1 MEALIAILGAAAE
14 AGTLAGPLLW
24 SAIGL
29 PGMSPGPQPS
39 FCSYLV
45 LVGWAAKIGFM
56 LFEPLHEE
64 LSDEEVVAVLRQSIA
79 AAGRLSRQADL
90 FLAGVC
96 AQHLVEAYGRL
107 DCW

>member
-1 MEALIAILGAAAE
+1 
-14 AGTLAGPLLW
+14 
-24 SAIGL
+24 
-29 PGMSPGPQPS
+29 
-39 FCSYLV
+39 
-45 LVGWAAKIGFM
+45 M

-96 AQHLVEAYGRL
+96 AQHLVDSLREAGLLVMRPVQWRL
-107 DCW
+107 HL